1 MASSLKLPDEIAK
14 DLEEGVVSGNK
25 ENLAQKKRN
34 MDHFKKFLIDV
45 EHIDKPLEE
54 MINDPVAFE
63 TYVQNYFFGIRV
75 EETIKDKKTG
85 KLSKT
90 GQMVLPKMGY
100 AKNIKA
106 SLFSVFVKDYKVL
119 LRYWFKII

>member
-25 ENLAQKKRN
+25 EYLAQKKRN

-106 SLFSVFVKDYKVL
+106 SLFSVFVKDYKVT
-119 LRYWFKII
+119 KILV

>member
-106 SLFSVFVKDYKVL
+106 SLFSVFVKDYKVT
-119 LRYWFKII
+119 KILV